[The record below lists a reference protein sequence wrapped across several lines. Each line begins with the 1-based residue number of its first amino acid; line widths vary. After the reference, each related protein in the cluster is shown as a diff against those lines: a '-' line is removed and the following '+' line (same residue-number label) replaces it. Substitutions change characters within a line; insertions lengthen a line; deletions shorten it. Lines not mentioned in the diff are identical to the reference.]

1 MKIKSNYKDYYDHV
15 AFKYGGGDPKIVYVR
30 PHRLVDIPELKDI
43 EMTMG
48 KYRKKYK
55 SHSLRNLTTL
65 ANMWENS
72 LQNAQVRG
80 IIVGDKLFTQ
90 IKHTK
95 ESDYRL
101 VREKDLKDPVSNRHY
116 FRWDDPLK
124 LSDYINFYDPDLINI
139 CKSVN
144 LPVFAIDVNGYQRTF
159 TINKLLPNLGKV
171 GVAGYID
178 ANEMYQNLSYLIG
191 NLMHDSPDMMPPV
204 IVSDKIKILG
214 HGFDYKT
221 SFRGK
226 VI

>member
-30 PHRLVDIPELKDI
+30 PHRLVDVPELKDI
-43 EMTMG
+43 EMIMG
-48 KYRKKYK
+48 RYRKTYK
-55 SHSLRNLTTL
+55 SQALRNLTTL

-90 IKHTK
+90 IKHEK
-95 ESDYRL
+95 EIDYRL
-101 VREKDLKDPVSNRHY
+101 VRNKDLKDPLPNRHY
-116 FRWDDPLK
+116 LRWDDPLK
-124 LSDYINFYDPDLINI
+124 LSDYINFYDPYLIDI
-139 CKSVN
+139 CKLVK
-144 LPVFAIDVNGYQRTF
+144 LPVFAVDVKVYQHTFDVNPL
-159 TINKLLPNLGKV
+159 IPNLGKV

-178 ANEMYQNLSYLIG
+178 ANELYQNLSYLIG
-191 NLMHDSPDMMPPV
+191 NLMHDSPDMMKPIV
-204 IVSDKIKILG
+204 VSDKIKILG